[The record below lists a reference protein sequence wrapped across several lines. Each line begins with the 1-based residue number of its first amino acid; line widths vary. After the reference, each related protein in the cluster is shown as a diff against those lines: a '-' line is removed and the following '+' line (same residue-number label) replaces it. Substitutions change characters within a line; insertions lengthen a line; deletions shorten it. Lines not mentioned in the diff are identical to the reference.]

1 MLQRLTPILLFFLV
15 SFSAVFSQQP
25 SIKRT
30 YELTDPLPADPL
42 FRWGVLENGMKY
54 FLKYNAKP
62 EKRAELR
69 LAVRAGSLQEDDDQ
83 LGIAHFVEHM
93 AFNGSA
99 NFKKNELVDYLESI
113 GTRFGA
119 DLNAY
124 TSFDE
129 TVYMIQSR
137 TDSLA
142 LLEKGLLI
150 LQDWAGAI
158 AFDHEEIDK
167 ERGVVVSEWR
177 SRLSPDQRMQQKSFP
192 IIYQG
197 SRYADRLPIGK
208 PELIESVDYDAVK
221 RFYRD
226 WYRPDL
232 MALVIVGDFDLKW
245 MEDQIKTR
253 FASLKNPVDPRPR
266 YPFKVPLSGGTR
278 FSINSDK
285 EAPFTQIQVMYQHPE
300 KEIKTLGDFKDN
312 LARSLYNRMLNAR
325 LYELR
330 QQTNPPFTFASSG
343 YGGDLGGL
351 DAYFISAFTPEGL
364 GLAGLE
370 VILTE
375 TRRALLHGFTGTEL
389 ERAKAEMLR
398 SAEKAFKEKDK
409 SQSSQLVMQG
419 VYHFL
424 NDSPLLN
431 QAQVYNL
438 YKEFLPQV
446 NLAEINGF
454 PQGWITRE
462 NRVITVTAPEKE
474 GVPLPTEAEIL
485 ALLEKVDQSQPAPYV
500 DKVSDKPLMEETLKE
515 TSITE
520 EKTMES
526 LGISEWVL
534 SNGVKVVLKPTD
546 FKNDEILLLAASPGG
561 HSLYSDADYPHA
573 TNAAGIIDQSGIAD
587 FNVIELEKML
597 AGKTVGVGPYIGEL
611 GEGLNGSCSPADL
624 ETMFQLTYLYF
635 KKPRTDEQALE
646 TFKSQQKSVLQNMM
660 LNPYY
665 FFNEEKNKIKYND
678 HPRRRT
684 PDLESIDK
692 LDLQKMKNIYTDR
705 FSDASDFTF
714 FLVGS
719 FQLEEIRSLV
729 LRYLGNLPSTGR
741 KETWKDIQ
749 SDLVKGKVEKTI
761 VRGQAPKSLVELLYH
776 GDFPYSDPGQRYDF
790 YALMDVLRI
799 KLRESMREDKGGV
812 YGVTVNGN
820 ASQFPKEKYSITIS
834 FNAEPEKTEE
844 LIATALAEIAK
855 LQASG
860 PEEKDLEKIKET
872 QRQGRIKDLKENRF
886 WLGQLRARYENG
898 LPLEG
903 ILLEEYEKSISGLN
917 AQALQ
922 AAAKAYFNPAN
933 FMRFVLLPEPP
944 KPEGDR

>member
-1 MLQRLTPILLFFLV
+1 MLQRFTSVISIFLLAI
-15 SFSAVFSQQP
+15 SFSFSQQATVRR
-25 SIKRT
+25 S
-30 YELTDPLPADPL
+30 YEMTDPLPVDPQ
-42 FRWGVLENGMKY
+42 FRWGVLENG
-54 FLKYNAKP
+54 LKYYLKVNAKP

-69 LAVRAGSLQEDDDQ
+69 LAIHAGSLQEDDDQ

-142 LLEKGLLI
+142 LLEKGLLV
-150 LQDWAGAI
+150 LQDWAGAVS
-158 AFDHEEIDK
+158 FDHEEIDK
-167 ERGVVVSEWR
+167 ERGVVVAEWR

-192 IIYQG
+192 VVYQG

-208 PELIESVDYDAVK
+208 PELIEKADYEVFK

-232 MALVIVGDFDLKW
+232 MALVIVGDFDLNW
-245 MEDQIKTR
+245 MENQVKTR
-253 FASLKNPVDPRPR
+253 FASLKNPLEPRPR
-266 YPFKVPLSGGTR
+266 YEFEIPLSGGTR

-285 EAPFTQIQVMYQHPE
+285 EAPFTQIQVVYHHPK
-300 KEIKTLGDFKDN
+300 KELKTLGDFKDN

-343 YGGDLGGL
+343 YGGDLGNL
-351 DAYFISAFTPEGL
+351 DAYFISAFTPEGK

-370 VILTE
+370 VVLTE
-375 TRRALLHGFTGTEL
+375 TRRALLHGFTETEL

-409 SQSSQLVMQG
+409 SQSGQLAMQA

-424 NDSPLLN
+424 NESPLLN
-431 QAQVYNL
+431 PAQVFNL

-446 NLAEINGF
+446 GLTEINHF
-454 PQGWITRE
+454 PVEWITKE
-462 NRVITVTAPEKE
+462 NRVVTVTAPEKE
-474 GVPLPTEAEIL
+474 GSPLPAEAEIL
-485 ALLEKVDQSQPAPYV
+485 ALLDKIDQLQPVPYI
-500 DKVSDKPLMEETLKE
+500 DQVSDKPLMEETLNE
-515 TSITE
+515 ASVSA

-526 LGISEWVL
+526 LGVSEWIL
-534 SNGVKVVLKPTD
+534 SNGVRVVLKPTD
-546 FKNDEILLLAASPGG
+546 FKNDEILLVATSPGG
-561 HSLYSDADYPHA
+561 HSVYPDQDFQDAS
-573 TNAAGIIDQSGIAD
+573 NAAGIIDQSGISG
-587 FNVIELEKML
+587 FNVVELEKML
-597 AGKTVGVGPYIGEL
+597 AGKTVSVGPYIGEL

-635 KKPRTDEQALE
+635 KKPRVDEQALE

-660 LNPYY
+660 MNPYFY
-665 FFNEEKNKIKYND
+665 FNEEKNKIKYSD
-678 HPRRRT
+678 HPRRKT
-684 PDLESIDK
+684 PDLESVEK
-692 LDLQKMKNIYTDR
+692 LNLNRMKTIYDDR

-719 FQLEEIRSLV
+719 FQLDEIRPMV
-729 LRYLGNLPSTGR
+729 LKFLGNLPSTGR
-741 KETWKDIQ
+741 KESWKDIN

-776 GDFPYSDPGQRYDF
+776 GDFPYKDARQRYDF

-855 LQASG
+855 IQTSG
-860 PEEKDLEKIKET
+860 PEEKDLEKVKET

-903 ILLEEYEKSISGLN
+903 ILLEEYEKSITGLS

-922 AAAKAYFNPAN
+922 EAAGTYFNPAN
-933 FMRFVLLPEPP
+933 FMRFVLLPETG
-944 KPEGDR
+944 KPEGDQ